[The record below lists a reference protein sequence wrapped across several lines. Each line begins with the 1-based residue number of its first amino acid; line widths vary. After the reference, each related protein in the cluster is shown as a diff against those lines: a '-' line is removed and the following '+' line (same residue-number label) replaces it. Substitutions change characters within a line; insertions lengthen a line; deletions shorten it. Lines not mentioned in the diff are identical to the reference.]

1 MGQKLTTDEQDR
13 IKLHRTVAR
22 TIPTKRQ
29 PKSLA
34 GQTYFEFNDSVKA
47 STGTRSTHL
56 LPLAASPA
64 LTYGLP
70 SPMAQH

>member
-1 MGQKLTTDEQDR
+1 MSQKLTKDEQKR
-13 IKLHRTVAR
+13 IQTHRKVAPP
-22 TIPTKRQ
+22 IPAKRQ

-56 LPLAASPA
+56 LPLAVSPV
-64 LTYGLP
+64 LGSGLP
-70 SPMAQH
+70 STMAQV